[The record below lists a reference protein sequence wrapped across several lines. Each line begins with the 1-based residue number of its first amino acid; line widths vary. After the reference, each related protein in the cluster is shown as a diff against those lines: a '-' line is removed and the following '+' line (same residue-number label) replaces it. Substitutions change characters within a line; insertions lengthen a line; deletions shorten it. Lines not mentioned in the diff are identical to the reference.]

1 MSETAIASKEIAVRE
16 ALLTYLLKIKEFYA
30 ELYSPAIVTK
40 MEALFPAEQIQET
53 DEPYFVLLARAE
65 KWWLNNLFLSLTTI
79 DQMLTNIERWRDW
92 FLNLVENLE
101 FTKESI
107 MSLTKGPEVV
117 LEELK
122 RHRVDKGYVRLI
134 VNNATNDFL
143 EYIKETRQLLDQL
156 LKMDPF
162 IQRLESP
169 VLQIV
174 EVGLSR
180 IKKVNYQELLLE
192 MQQVLAATYNAPN
205 HDDFLR
211 NLATLL
217 HIFAGW
223 RQMLEFDNTPIDNL
237 DAMEKFVKETRK
249 TVNEM
254 AQLTRKFEEFVEAR
268 SIADYYLRQAELS
281 IIRMMLS
288 YEGTAEKWWLNYMQ
302 ATPEEVPDFIPA
314 KLDAH
319 QLLIGVTHSLALFE
333 DLEQRLL
340 PQMPSL
346 KTTVGQLGEF
356 LQSPSIELYQEI
368 NQSRLVFWEEY
379 EKALVSLLVKLRTAL
394 HELIKQQNR

>member
-192 MQQVLAATYNAPN
+192 MQQVLAA
-205 HDDFLR
+205 
-211 NLATLL
+211 
-217 HIFAGW
+217 
-223 RQMLEFDNTPIDNL
+223 
-237 DAMEKFVKETRK
+237 
-249 TVNEM
+249 
-254 AQLTRKFEEFVEAR
+254 
-268 SIADYYLRQAELS
+268 
-281 IIRMMLS
+281 
-288 YEGTAEKWWLNYMQ
+288 
-302 ATPEEVPDFIPA
+302 
-314 KLDAH
+314 
-319 QLLIGVTHSLALFE
+319 
-333 DLEQRLL
+333 
-340 PQMPSL
+340 
-346 KTTVGQLGEF
+346 
-356 LQSPSIELYQEI
+356 
-368 NQSRLVFWEEY
+368 
-379 EKALVSLLVKLRTAL
+379 
-394 HELIKQQNR
+394 